1 MRALLT
7 NKNTLQGQNS
17 NLVRNITKRLHSFDA
32 KKYKKKSVKCSWLEC
47 LYNHT
52 VKLVNILQVTQFHTE
67 VRQPHKIVGLSL
79 D

>member
-32 KKYKKKSVKCSWLEC
+32 KKYKKKSVKNLLKTKYKEINIIKLTRAVVLEVFNTIT
-47 LYNHT
+47 LKH
-52 VKLVNILQVTQFHTE
+52 
-67 VRQPHKIVGLSL
+67 
-79 D
+79 